1 MENILNN
8 FMEKGWPF
16 IVNHWELFAALVVVL
31 AVILVFERKAKAEG
45 PSVLDPQSA
54 VGWINHEQAIVI
66 DIRDRDAFRKGHIIN
81 SESIQPAN
89 VVTAVKG
96 EKYKDKPI
104 LIVCAQG
111 ISSAKTAALLKK
123 EGIEKVATLKGGIQA
138 WKSADLPLEKK

>member
-1 MENILNN
+1 MENIVKN

-16 IVNHWELFAALVVVL
+16 MVSHWELFAALVVVL
-31 AVILVFERKAKAEG
+31 AAILFFERKTKAESA
-45 PSVLDPQSA
+45 SVLDPQSA
-54 VGWINHEQAIVI
+54 VGWINHENAVVI

-81 SESIQPAN
+81 SESIEPAN
-89 VVTAVKG
+89 VLTAIKA

-104 LIVCAQG
+104 LVVCNQG
-111 ISSAKTAALLKK
+111 VSSAKTAALLKK